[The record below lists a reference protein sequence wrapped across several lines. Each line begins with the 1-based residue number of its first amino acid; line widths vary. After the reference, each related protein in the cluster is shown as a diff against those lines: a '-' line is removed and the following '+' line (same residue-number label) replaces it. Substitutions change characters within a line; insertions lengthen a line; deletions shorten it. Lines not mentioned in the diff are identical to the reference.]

1 LFKNGKSLFF
11 YFKKLKQSFAERR
24 RLCRIRLLGGQAE
37 ILCQPSCLELFSG
50 AFAEI
55 EIVERKL
62 IPSRRARESINLGI
76 LIGKKKKDL

>member
-24 RLCRIRLLGGQAE
+24 RLCRIRLLGGQDE
-37 ILCQPSCLELFSG
+37 IFSG